1 MDSSSNN
8 GPLMAMTLAVGLGA
22 LSVTGVLSSIVV
34 AVLVGALGKAV
45 DVALRALIARRESY
59 WRREAQRLAAEL
71 KRMQRDGDKT
81 TATRLSSTKR
91 TNAEP
96 T

>member
-1 MDSSSNN
+1 MDSSSHN

-22 LSVTGVLSSIVV
+22 LSLTGVLSSIVV
-34 AVLVGALGKAV
+34 AVLIGALGKAV
-45 DVALRALIARRESY
+45 DVGLRAFIARRESY

-71 KRMQRDGDKT
+71 KRMQRCGAD
-81 TATRLSSTKR
+81 TAEPYRSLTKR
-91 TNAEP
+91 KNAES